1 MKKIDHYLYLFIL
14 IVLSSNC
21 SSQYEEQGYILT
33 VTGKMA
39 TDEMGMTLTHEHVV
53 TNFSGA
59 DKIAQPQYDEDYVI
73 NIILPHLKELKKKGI
88 NTIFECTP
96 DYIGR
101 DVELLKK
108 LSELS
113 GINIITNTGYYAAA
127 NKKYL
132 PAHVYSES
140 KETIAKRWEKEWEEG
155 IDGTGIRPG
164 FIKLGTGEGELDS
177 IETKLLKAAVI
188 VSKNTG
194 LTIAIHTGDGEAAFS
209 EYDIIVKEG
218 WKGNKMIWVH
228 AQNGSD
234 EERIALAKKGVWI
247 SLDGISEL
255 RMEAFLTM
263 VKFMKESN
271 LLSKLLISH
280 DDGWSVVNNSGNVEL
295 ILFENGNT
303 KPYNTI
309 IIKFIDELYKT
320 GFTKEE
326 INRLLIENP
335 KNAMAIRKR
344 VLYCEGKNPD

>member
-1 MKKIDHYLYLFIL
+1 MKKIDRYLYLSIL
-14 IVLSSNC
+14 ITLMSHC
-21 SSQYEEQGYILT
+21 STKYEEQGYIIT

-39 TDEMGMTLTHEHVV
+39 VDDMGMTLTHEHVV

-59 DKIAQPQYDEDYVI
+59 DKIAQPRYDEDTVI
-73 NIILPHLKELKKKGI
+73 KIILPHLKELKKKGI

-101 DVELLKK
+101 DVKLLKK

-113 GINIITNTGYYAAA
+113 GINIVTNTGYYAAVE
-127 NKKYL
+127 KKYI

-140 KETIAKRWEKEWEEG
+140 IESIAKRWVRESEEG

-164 FIKLGTGEGELDS
+164 FIKLGSGVGKLDS
-177 IETKLLKAAVI
+177 IEEKLLKAAVI
-188 VSKNTG
+188 VSKKTG
-194 LTIAIHTGDGEAAFS
+194 LTIAIHTGDGEAAYS
-209 EYDIIVKEG
+209 EYDIIINEG
-218 WKGNKMIWVH
+218 LNANKMIWVH

-255 RMEAFLTM
+255 RMEAYFKM
-263 VKFMKESN
+263 VRSMKENN
-271 LLSKLLISH
+271 LLSKLLISQ
-280 DDGWSVVNNSGNVEL
+280 DDGWSVINNNGKVEL

-309 IIKFIDELYKT
+309 ISEFIDELYKT
-320 GFTKEE
+320 GFTRDE
-326 INRLLIENP
+326 INKLLIDNP
-335 KNAMAIRKR
+335 LNAMAIR
-344 VLYCEGKNPD
+344 